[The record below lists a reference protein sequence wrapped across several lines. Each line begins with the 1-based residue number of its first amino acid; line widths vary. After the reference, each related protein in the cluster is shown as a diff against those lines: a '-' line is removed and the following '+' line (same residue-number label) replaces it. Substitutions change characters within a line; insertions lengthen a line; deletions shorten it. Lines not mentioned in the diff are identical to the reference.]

1 MERTIFISHSGKD
14 AAIATKLCN
23 FLEASGLKCW
33 IAPRDVSAGDYA
45 GNITRA
51 IRSAK
56 LMIVV
61 HSANCVES
69 EHIKNEVNIA
79 FNASLP
85 IIPFCIDNEPFG
97 DDLTYYL
104 ATKHCI
110 FARGDF
116 GESCNQ
122 LLKIV
127 KTFVREPYSP
137 STVATAKKTRAGLN
151 PMIVFT
157 SVILLATT
165 IYLLFAHKPSAESET
180 VIEPIRQEQQVQGQE
195 KSQDTLH
202 HAKAAPTKIQVL
214 VLLSEEYS
222 FDGKTQNGYPDG
234 TGRYTFKK
242 TRRIDMHDTQE
253 RMAEAGDYIVGTW
266 SDGHLVQG
274 KGYSAE
280 GTDKGFILIGSAP
293 NTDKDHIFGKC
304 AN

>member
-51 IRSAK
+51 IRGAK

-104 ATKHCI
+104 STKHCI
-110 FARGDF
+110 FTHSDF
-116 GESCNQ
+116 GKGCEQ

-127 KTFVREPYSP
+127 KTFVGETYSP
-137 STVATAKKTRAGLN
+137 SDAETDTKTKPRKN
-151 PMIVFT
+151 PIIV
-157 SVILLATT
+157 VIAVFLLATAA
-165 IYLLFAHKPSAESET
+165 YLIFGYKPSSET
-180 VIEPIRQEQQVQGQE
+180 GTGIELIRQEQEVQVQE
-195 KSQDTLH
+195 NVQDTLH
-202 HAKAAPTKIQVL
+202 RVNTVPKNSPVSL
-214 VLLSEEYS
+214 PLSEEYS
-222 FDGKTQNGYPDG
+222 FDGKTQSGYPNG

-242 TRRIDMHDTQE
+242 ARRIDMHDTQE
-253 RMAEAGDYIVGTW
+253 RMAETGDYIIGTW

-274 KGYSAE
+274 KWYSAD
-280 GTDKGFILIGSAP
+280 GTEKGFILIGAAP

>member
-1 MERTIFISHSGKD
+1 MESTIFISHSGKD

-51 IRSAK
+51 IRGAK

-116 GESCNQ
+116 GESCGR

-127 KTFVREPYSP
+127 KTFVGEPYSP
-137 STVATAKKTRAGLN
+137 SVVATTTKTRTGIN
-151 PMIVFT
+151 PIIVFT
-157 SVILLATT
+157 TVILLAAATC
-165 IYLLFAHKPSAESET
+165 LLLGHKSSSESGT
-180 VIEPIRQEQQVQGQE
+180 DIDPARQEQQVQEQE
-195 KSQDTLH
+195 NSQNTLRRAEAVPTKSQVP
-202 HAKAAPTKIQVL
+202 A
-214 VLLSEEYS
+214 LLSEEYS

-242 TRRIDMHDTQE
+242 TRRVDMHDPQE
-253 RMAEAGDYIVGTW
+253 RMAEAGDYIIGTW

-274 KGYSAE
+274 KWYSAD
-280 GTDKGFILIGSAP
+280 GTDKGFILIGAAP

>member
-1 MERTIFISHSGKD
+1 MGNTVFISHSGID

-51 IRSAK
+51 IRSAQ

-61 HSANCVES
+61 HSVNCVES

-85 IIPFCIDNEPFG
+85 IVPFCIDNEPFG
-97 DDLTYYL
+97 DDLAYYL

-116 GESCNQ
+116 GESCDQ

-127 KTFVREPYSP
+127 KTFVGEPYSP
-137 STVATAKKTRAGLN
+137 SSVATTTKTRPKIN
-151 PMIVFT
+151 PIIIFT
-157 SVILLATT
+157 AVILLAAAA
-165 IYLLFAHKPSAESET
+165 YLLIVHKPAPESET
-180 VIEPIRQEQQVQGQE
+180 GIDPVRQEQPVQE

-202 HAKAAPTKIQVL
+202 CVKAVPAKSQTPAP
-214 VLLSEEYS
+214 LSEEYS
-222 FDGKTQNGYPDG
+222 FDGKTQNGYPNG
-234 TGRYTFKK
+234 TGKYTFKK
-242 TRRIDMHDTQE
+242 TRRIDMHDTLE

-274 KGYSAE
+274 KWYSAD
-280 GTDKGFILIGSAP
+280 GTDKGFILIGAAP
-293 NTDKDHIFGKC
+293 NTDKDHIFGRC

>member
-1 MERTIFISHSGKD
+1 MEITIFISHSGKD

-51 IRSAK
+51 IRGAK

-116 GESCNQ
+116 GESCGR

-157 SVILLATT
+157 SVILLATA

-202 HAKAAPTKIQVL
+202 HAKAAPTKTQVSA
-214 VLLSEEYS
+214 LLSEEYS

-274 KGYSAE
+274 KWYSAE
-280 GTDKGFILIGSAP
+280 GTDKGFILIGAAP

>member
-1 MERTIFISHSGKD
+1 MESTIFISHSGKD

-127 KTFVREPYSP
+127 KTFVGEPYSP
-137 STVATAKKTRAGLN
+137 SDVATTTKTRTGIRPIIIIAA
-151 PMIVFT
+151 
-157 SVILLATT
+157 VILFAAAT
-165 IYLLFAHKPSAESET
+165 YMLLVHKPSSESEADIVPT
-180 VIEPIRQEQQVQGQE
+180 RQEQQVQGQE

-202 HAKAAPTKIQVL
+202 HAKAAPTKIQVSA
-214 VLLSEEYS
+214 LLSEEYS

-242 TRRIDMHDTQE
+242 TRRIDMHDLQE

-274 KGYSAE
+274 KWYSAD
-280 GTDKGFILIGSAP
+280 GTDKGFILIGAAP
-293 NTDKDHIFGKC
+293 NTDKDHIFGRC